1 MGHYG
6 TYAIQ
11 WWGMSPSLQMS
22 MPVTSKWVWKLRKKT
37 RRKRT
42 QNTRDHFHSEDLKN
56 THFGKCWLMLLQ
68 FLCQIFGFSI
78 WLESWVPIF
87 WEQVPKNRGRIS
99 KKSENCFRLFSS
111 RKRKT
116 YKERERVGQKE
127 NRRRARVFLI
137 FLSFLCLEDNRGLR
151 VLSGFLF
158 FVQVGKKRDAYEHE
172 YV

>member
-1 MGHYG
+1 MLVDAVTISMSSLWLLDLIGILGSNLWG
-6 TYAIQ
+6 T
-11 WWGMSPSLQMS
+11 GP
-22 MPVTSKWVWKLRKKT
+22 KKIG
-37 RRKRT
+37 
-42 QNTRDHFHSEDLKN
+42 E
-56 THFGKCWLMLLQ
+56 
-68 FLCQIFGFSI
+68 
-78 WLESWVPIF
+78 
-87 WEQVPKNRGRIS
+87 RIS

-158 FVQVGKKRDAYEHE
+158 FVQVGKKIGASMSTSTISLFYSG
-172 YV
+172 